1 MPIYEY
7 RCKQCSRR
15 TTKFFKTF
23 AAAKQPRCEH
33 CGSRRVE
40 RIYSRV
46 SVLRGDG
53 GGEDDG
59 DGDFAGMGDMMEG
72 LESGDPRG
80 MARMARHMSDEM
92 GEDIPG
98 EYEDVLRRMEAGEM
112 PSDDEFG
119 DLDPPDDTEGDE
131 HD

>member
-7 RCKQCSRR
+7 RCEQCSRR

-23 AAAKQPRCEH
+23 AAATQPCCEH

-46 SVLRGDG
+46 SVFRDGGRGD
-53 GGEDDG
+53 DDG
-59 DGDFAGMGDMMEG
+59 DGDLAGMGDMMEG
-72 LESGDPRG
+72 LESGDPRDL
-80 MARMARHMSDEM
+80 ARMARHMSDEM

-112 PSDDEFG
+112 PSDEEFG
-119 DLDPPDDTEGDE
+119 DIDPPDDAAGDE